1 MPKFPRATGRVT
13 LYPYDRQ
20 YGWRPTLGDQD
31 AISSRLYSRVA
42 PVATY
47 EDFKGSGGA
56 VFNLEFSKD
65 GKVLVAACER
75 RCVLLFDTLT
85 RRNVHTVEEAHQGYV
100 NCVKFLDCR
109 MFASCSDDK
118 TVAIWDVR
126 NLRQKVHCLE
136 AHSNWVKNIEYLPH
150 KSLLVT
156 SGFDGSIYTWNLN
169 NVGGSEQRTQNTR
182 VLHTNGLMRTSLTPD
197 FSKLVICTNNG
208 YLMVVHDVDFDT
220 MQEDLRGFKP
230 SLYKLMQI
238 SKTPFPAAARYTHLF
253 DTSRRRNRIE
263 FITDFPEGNE
273 AEMIASLAMHP
284 LGWCVASRNTS
295 SEEASEWTCVHDIQ
309 DERLRPGDED
319 ADPDSSG
326 DPPEPELPPPPP
338 PPPPEQLA
346 DDERSRRPA
355 ASSPDPLRE
364 LQDISQSTGSLFT
377 IRVNGRR
384 PDGEAEPEE
393 PGAGDTARRRP
404 LMQIRFN
411 ATLRHGAGEPSLIHE
426 LAGRSIELRA
436 PSADVV
442 EALEIIREHRRRQR
456 ALERG
461 ESPDVGGDAQGPF
474 IIRAGPSRH
483 GGGADSVFLIG
494 SQARARERYRQVD
507 LSHQIAQ
514 NRPRLT
520 RYIEEPNLRL
530 THGFIK
536 ELCFSADGRLL
547 CSPFGHGVRLL
558 AFSETGQELS
568 TCWAPPARPLHE
580 LAATSS
586 HKRAVVTAKFSPCEC
601 LLVTGC
607 LGGSV
612 VWHQP
617 RLV

>member
-1 MPKFPRATGRVT
+1 MPKLPRSSGRVT

-20 YGWRPTLGDQD
+20 YGWRSALGDQD
-31 AISSRLYSRVA
+31 AISSRLYSSVA

-47 EDFKGSGGA
+47 EDTQGSGGA

-85 RRNVHTVEEAHQGYV
+85 RRNVHTVEDAHQGYV

-156 SGFDGSIYTWNLN
+156 SGFDSSVYTWNLSN
-169 NVGGSEQRTQNTR
+169 IGGSAQRTQNTR
-182 VLHTNGLMRTSLTPD
+182 VLHINGLMRTSLTPD

-220 MQEDLRGFKP
+220 MQDDLRGFKP

-238 SKTPFPAAARYTHLF
+238 SKTPFPAASSYTHLF
-253 DTSRRRNRIE
+253 DTARRRNRIE

-295 SEEASEWTCVHDIQ
+295 GEEASEWTCVHDIQ
-309 DERLRPGDED
+309 DERLRPGDDE
-319 ADPDSSG
+319 AEPDSSR
-326 DPPEPELPPPPP
+326 DPPEPEPE
-338 PPPPEQLA
+338 PPPPEPEP
-346 DDERSRRPA
+346 ERRRPA
-355 ASSPDPLRE
+355 SADSTDAVRE
-364 LQDISQSTGSLFT
+364 LQHISQSTGSLFT
-377 IRVNGRR
+377 IRVNDSRAGGG
-384 PDGEAEPEE
+384 DGEAAEAAGP
-393 PGAGDTARRRP
+393 GDTARRRP
-404 LMQIRFN
+404 IMQIRFN
-411 ATLRHGAGEPSLIHE
+411 ATLRHSTGEPNLIHE

-461 ESPDVGGDAQGPF
+461 ESPDAGADAQGPF

-547 CSPFGHGVRLL
+547 CSPFGYGVRLL
-558 AFSETGQELS
+558 AFSDTGQELS
-568 TCWAPPARPLHE
+568 ACSAPPPRTLHE

-586 HKRAVVTAKFSPCEC
+586 HKRAVVTAKFSPAEC

-617 RLV
+617 RLA